1 MLLQIVCEAMA
12 PGQGLELKKALLDVP
27 SPTNVSKEIPLELK
41 YLVEAFENAPLF
53 QVKLIILTLVPE
65 RFSKK
70 DVCEYFGVTKYVI
83 EKVRKIRSDFGAGA
97 TPPVKTIYRQ

>member
-1 MLLQIVCEAMA
+1 MLLQIFCEAMA

-41 YLVEAFENAPLF
+41 YVVEVFENAPSF

-65 RFSKK
+65 SFSKK
-70 DVCEYFGVTKYVI
+70 MYASILV
-83 EKVRKIRSDFGAGA
+83 
-97 TPPVKTIYRQ
+97 